1 MLMLTRRGMSLVVKS
16 PCKVNLLLNV
26 LGRLKNG
33 YHEIET
39 IMQPVPLYDE
49 LRIERT
55 GEGVELTCSVSQLS
69 VGGDN
74 LVHRAATE
82 FLKST
87 KSGGVRIHIIKNLPL
102 AAGIGAGSSNAA
114 MTLRG
119 LNELYDYPLNAEN
132 IQTLAAGLGSDI
144 PFFLQDCPALA
155 IGRGERVEALE
166 PFNALKGCGVL
177 LVHPGF
183 GVSTPW
189 AYQAL
194 GYMTEQF
201 ITKGQAAEMI
211 ESLAEGRLEG
221 FSNSLEAAVF
231 PKYPVLPII
240 KKFFSANGALVALMS
255 GSGSTIFA
263 ITDNR
268 ASAEV
273 LRTKYHGRFGQT
285 GWSATVAL

>member
-1 MLMLTRRGMSLVVKS
+1 MLMVTRRGMSLVVKT

-26 LGRLKNG
+26 LGRREDG
-33 YHEIET
+33 FHEIET

-49 LRIERT
+49 LRIERA
-55 GEGVELTCSVSQLS
+55 GKGVELTCSVSQLS
-69 VGGDN
+69 VGCDN

-87 KSGGVRIHIIKNLPL
+87 ESGGVRIHLIKNLPI

-119 LNELYDYPLNAEN
+119 LNELYDYPLNAEK
-132 IQTLAAGLGSDI
+132 IQMLAAGLGSDI

-155 IGRGERVEALE
+155 MGRGERVEVLE
-166 PFNALKGCGVL
+166 PFNALEGCGVL

-189 AYQAL
+189 AYQTL
-194 GYMTEQF
+194 EYITEQF
-201 ITKGQAAEMI
+201 ATKGQAAEMI

-231 PKYPVLPII
+231 PKYPVLPMI
-240 KKFFSANGALVALMS
+240 KKFFSTNGALVALMS

-273 LRTKYHGRFGQT
+273 LRTKYHDRFGQA
-285 GWSATVAL
+285 GWSATTAL